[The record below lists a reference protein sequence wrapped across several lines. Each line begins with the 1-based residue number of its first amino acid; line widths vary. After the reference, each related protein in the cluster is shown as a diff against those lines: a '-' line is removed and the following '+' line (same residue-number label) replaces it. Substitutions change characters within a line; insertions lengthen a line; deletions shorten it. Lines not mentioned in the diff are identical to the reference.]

1 MNSISTTAAAAG
13 AALLATLTVGTAIA
27 QADAKDDAFV
37 AALQKVGVKVEDT
50 NMARGLGL
58 MICGDLGT
66 GKTPEQ
72 IAQDFEQNGAA
83 IVSAAKASY
92 CP

>member
-1 MNSISTTAAAAG
+1 
-13 AALLATLTVGTAIA
+13 
-27 QADAKDDAFV
+27 
-37 AALQKVGVKVEDT
+37 
-50 NMARGLGL
+50 